1 MIALYWQSTSQAK
14 QSVPSTALYHL
25 LSSVPITGNSYMINA
40 EDMPMAPTTLEQ
52 GIPSTFSK
60 TALTI
65 IDYKIEIYSSGSW
78 APSVTGNTALTGTVS
93 SLSPG
98 VSTQL
103 RVTARNSLG
112 YGVPSSSKTLIPAIL
127 PLAPASISVTTYGSD
142 YLVLQWSVPTDTGTG
157 GTSTALTNY
166 KLQVDENFGSGFT
179 DLTEQTSDTYTH

>member
-14 QSVPSTALYHL
+14 QTVPSTSLYYMM
-25 LSSVPITGNSYMINA
+25 SSVPITGNSFMINA
-40 EDMPMAPTTLEQ
+40 QDVPMAPTALQQ
-52 GIPSTFSK
+52 GASSTFSK

-65 IDYKIEIYSSGSW
+65 TWQAPADNGCLSIIDYKIEKYSSGSW
-78 APSVTGNTALTGTVS
+78 VTSVSGITALTGTVS
-93 SLSPG
+93 SLSAG

-112 YGVPSSSKTLIPAIL
+112 FGVPSSPITLVPAIL

-142 YLVLQWSVPTDTGTG
+142 HLILQWSVPTDTGTG

-166 KLQVDENFGSGFT
+166 ML
-179 DLTEQTSDTYTH
+179 

>member
-1 MIALYWQSTSQAK
+1 
-14 QSVPSTALYHL
+14 
-25 LSSVPITGNSYMINA
+25 MINA

-65 IDYKIEIYSSGSW
+65 TWQAPSDNGCLSIIDYKIEIYSSGSW
-78 APSVTGNTALTGTVS
+78 APSVTGITALTGTVS

-112 YGVPSSSKTLIPAIL
+112 YGVPSNSKTLIPAIL